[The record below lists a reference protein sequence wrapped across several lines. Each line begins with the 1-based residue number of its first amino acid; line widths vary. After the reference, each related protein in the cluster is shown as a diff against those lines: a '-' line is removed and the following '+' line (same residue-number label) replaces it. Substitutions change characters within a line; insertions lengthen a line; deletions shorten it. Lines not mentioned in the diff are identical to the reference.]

1 MPSILF
7 GILTICSSLFKWN
20 YLKTEKL
27 FLNFSFRFCVL
38 HQNLNI
44 FNSKMIVIANAFPKL
59 QTLKNLVRTLSK
71 KRRFRTSFDSQHVKR
86 SQTLVKSAWEYF
98 YHICSSPWWEI
109 NWEVNLLL
117 ICQILGLFFNTLAAD
132 GKYRLQD
139 CEILPLLVQMKLSKN
154 RKKKFSEFS
163 FSIYG
168 I

>member
-7 GILTICSSLFKWN
+7 GILTICSSLFKCN

-98 YHICSSPWWEI
+98 YLFFFSSFWWE
-109 NWEVNLLL
+109 L
-117 ICQILGLFFNTLAAD
+117 IWKISPLVIWKILGVFLNTFTAD
-132 GKYRLQD
+132 DRYPD
-139 CEILPLLVQMKLSKN
+139 WDYENLPLPIQMQLS
-154 RKKKFSEFS
+154 
-163 FSIYG
+163 
-168 I
+168 